1 MKKYL
6 IICGLGI
13 LVITVLLYLYFSW
26 TILPTSSSLH
36 MLTLVRNGHPDPYRI
51 TLRTYVNNKCS
62 NEYILDLKYGLYDNQ
77 PQKYKLPKID
87 GERVDV
93 IIELEDGVI
102 YGNNKVITTIYDNVE
117 ELYNKGLLIY
127 LATDYTT
134 STYIG
139 DFVYYDQYIHL
150 VSGKEKKYY
159 FEKAGFSEWYSI
171 NRAPQLRKIVK
182 KRMEYVPFYHKW
194 KENEWTALPSEK

>member
-6 IICGLGI
+6 IICGFGI
-13 LVITVLLYLYFSW
+13 LIIVFLLHFSW
-26 TILPTSSSLH
+26 AILPTSSSSH
-36 MLTLVRNGHPDPYRI
+36 MLTLVRNGYPNPYRI

-62 NEYILDLKYGLYDNQ
+62 NEYILDLKYGLYNNQ
-77 PQKYKLPKID
+77 PQKYKLPKVD

-102 YGNNKVITTIYDNVE
+102 HDNNNIITIIYDNVE

-134 STYIG
+134 NTYIG

-150 VSGKEKKYY
+150 VSGKGKKYY
-159 FEKAGFSEWYSI
+159 FEKAGFSEWYST
-171 NRAPQLRKIVK
+171 NKAPQPRKIVK
-182 KRMEYVPFYHKW
+182 KGMEYVPFYYKW
-194 KENEWTALPSEK
+194 KENVWITLTPEK